1 MVSHDIG
8 MTLIPKMAIATETSR
23 NSIRIVPFAEPQ
35 PSREIRLA
43 WRRSNHRATEMEALA
58 ETIIAVAPAP
68 YALAA

>member
-1 MVSHDIG
+1 MVSHDMG

-35 PSREIRLA
+35 PSREIGLA